1 GNLAYIPGPGTTES
15 SNNNMSV
22 DLRGHLTALTML
34 DTDVRGVQVSP
45 DGSQI
50 VANRAEG
57 ALWIYSYSLIR
68 RTAPRQ
74 LATPG
79 SSAVWTPDGK
89 RITFRAGRSKSK
101 PTEGMFS
108 QRADGIGSA
117 ELLLS
122 VDGRPVGWSRD
133 GTTLFYISERQLW
146 SWRRGEKPRS

>member
-1 GNLAYIPGPGTTES
+1 
-15 SNNNMSV
+15 
-22 DLRGHLTALTML
+22 
-34 DTDVRGVQVSP
+34 VSP

-146 SWRRGEKPRS
+146 SWRRGEKPRSLLRIDSTYASLSPDRQWVAYHTSENGPPIPYVQSLSKP